1 MIFKHNNAH
10 NADFN
15 MKSVPNI
22 WHLRNTKSPQFI
34 NFALSINQKNITNIT
49 NAVEL
54 TGVKINLK
62 IMQNF

>member
-22 WHLRNTKSPQFI
+22 WHLHNTKSPQFS

-49 NAVEL
+49 NAVS
-54 TGVKINLK
+54 
-62 IMQNF
+62 